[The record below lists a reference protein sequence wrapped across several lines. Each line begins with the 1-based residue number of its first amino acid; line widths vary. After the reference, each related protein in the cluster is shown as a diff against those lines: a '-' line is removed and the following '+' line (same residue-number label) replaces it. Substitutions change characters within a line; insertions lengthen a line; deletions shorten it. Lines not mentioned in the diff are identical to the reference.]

1 MSRARGREGEGEKG
15 RGGEGRES
23 EGGRERGRKRNTY
36 TFSSCFI
43 SVLQTCS
50 NLLNHF
56 IKNILTVILTWKEF
70 FFKKLLKIKMT
81 IIFIF
86 FFKKI
91 RLKKPNKQKGN

>member
-43 SVLQTCS
+43 SVL
-50 NLLNHF
+50 
-56 IKNILTVILTWKEF
+56 
-70 FFKKLLKIKMT
+70 
-81 IIFIF
+81 
-86 FFKKI
+86 
-91 RLKKPNKQKGN
+91 